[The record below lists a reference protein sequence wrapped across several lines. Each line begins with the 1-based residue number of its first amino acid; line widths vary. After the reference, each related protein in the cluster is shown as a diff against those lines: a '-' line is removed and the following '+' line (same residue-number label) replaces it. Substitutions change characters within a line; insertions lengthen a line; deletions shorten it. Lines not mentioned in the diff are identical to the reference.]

1 MQNYYTI
8 YLFKKN
14 NLKLT
19 RFISLALLNGGLI
32 SLDCLCF
39 FSVEYYFI
47 IFMIQCC
54 NNFSDISHS
63 LGSLQN
69 PLYRENINPTLNHL
83 VSITLAAKSPR
94 PISLN
99 ALSCLS
105 VTICWLRGQRN
116 NLVWRWTADNILTFG
131 RILDIIKQSFV
142 CTVNHQY
149 SGDVFHVPLCFSF
162 SHFSCKG
169 SSYF

>member
-47 IFMIQCC
+47 IFMIQYC

-69 PLYRENINPTLNHL
+69 PLYREYINPTLNHL

-105 VTICWLRGQRN
+105 VTICWLWGQRN

-131 RILDIIKQSFV
+131 RILDIIKHSFV

-162 SHFSCKG
+162 LYFSCKG
-169 SSYF
+169 SSCS